1 MDIAR
6 ESIKRYRAVLFICLL
21 TLAGGF
27 IAYQEIGKLEDPSFT
42 IKTAVISALYPG
54 ASAYEVEQ
62 EVTARIEDAVQA
74 MGEIKHIRSRS
85 TPGLAIIYVDIKDEY
100 TSAELPQVWDKLR
113 QKVNDAQVY
122 MPSGATVLVNNDFGE
137 VYGQYYALIGD
148 GYTMKELYD
157 YADFLKKNIVLV
169 PGVAS
174 VKILGEQTEAIYIE
188 FSASRMSTL
197 GLSPITVFAALTQ
210 QNTLNDAGN
219 ITLGDRYIRISPT
232 SAILSVEDIDDL
244 VIGGSGG
251 NLTRLRDIATVRRGY
266 AEPQSFKLKFN
277 DRPALAIGIST
288 VAGGNVV
295 DMGNAVAARLKELE
309 AFRPVGI
316 ELTPI
321 YMQSKEVTKSVNDF
335 VINLGES
342 VAIVVGVLLI
352 FMGLRSGLL
361 IGLVLIITVAG
372 TLVIMNQ
379 MGVTLQIVSLAAL
392 IIALG
397 SLVDNGIVVAEG
409 MLVGTQEGM
418 TIEDAASDSVNGSIW
433 AMLGGTFI
441 AVLAFAPVSL
451 SKMQAGEF
459 LRSLLQ
465 VIGISMF
472 LSWVAALTVAPV
484 LGKVMIKAQ
493 KKEGDPYNSFLFRTY
508 RAILE
513 GCLRHRLLTV
523 LVTIGM
529 FAVSMYIFS
538 QMPTSFFPD
547 AETVYFNIDLWSQE
561 GTSLAAQEKT
571 TQELV
576 DYLKKQPGVKNISQF
591 VGGGGLRFML
601 TYSPPEN
608 NTAFSQLMVETKDG
622 SFTRPILRKAQA
634 YIDEHMPQAEGYC
647 RLFARGSGMSEKIG
661 VRFYGDDPDVLREL
675 ARQAMAIMES
685 DPSSKFVRNDW
696 REPVE
701 VIRPKILKDQM
712 QNLGLGRPLINYA
725 IQTATTGMAI
735 GAFRDGDKSLAIYAA
750 LTPSER
756 NNIALLGSLPVWSPA
771 LNKSVP
777 LGTVFTELDTVFEDG
792 IIMRRDRSRYIT
804 AMSEV
809 QLGKNADAMLARIT
823 PKINAIK
830 LPIGYSMEWGGEH
843 ELSDESIEGMAVMF
857 PAAILIMFT
866 IMVFLFNGF
875 RQTIIIFISLPL
887 ILIGVVMGLKA
898 AGMDVSFM
906 AIVGVLSL
914 VGMLAK
920 NSIVLLD
927 QVSADFEA
935 GRDKYTAIVED
946 GIARLR
952 PVAMSAL
959 TTVLGMIPLIWDVMF
974 GSMAVTIMAGLTMST
989 ILTLLVIPVLTAIA
1003 YRVPCPDYYSD
1014 SDEDSDGE
1022 E

>member
-6 ESIKRYRAVLFICLL
+6 ASIKRFRVVLFICLL
-21 TLAGGF
+21 TLVGGVM
-27 IAYQEIGKLEDPSFT
+27 AYFEIGKLEDPSFT
-42 IKTAVISALYPG
+42 IKTAVISAIYPG
-54 ASAYEVEQ
+54 ANAYEVEQ

-74 MGEIKHIRSRS
+74 MGEVKHIRSRS

-100 TSAELPQVWDKLR
+100 TSNELPQVWDKLR

-122 MPSGATVLVNNDFGE
+122 MPSGATVMVNNDFGE
-137 VYGQYYALIGD
+137 VYGQYYALVGD

-188 FSASRMSTL
+188 FSASRMATL
-197 GLSPITVFAALTQ
+197 GISPLIVFAAMTQ
-210 QNTLNDAGN
+210 QNTLTANGN

-251 NLTRLRDIATVRRGY
+251 TLTRLRDIATIRRDY

-277 DRPALAIGIST
+277 NRPALAIGIST
-288 VAGGNVV
+288 VSGGNVV

-309 AFRPVGI
+309 SFRPVGI

-335 VINLGES
+335 IINLGES

-372 TLVIMNQ
+372 TLIIMNQ

-409 MLVGTQEGM
+409 MLVGTQEGK
-418 TIEDAASDSVNGSIW
+418 TIEDSASDTVNGSIW

-465 VIGISMF
+465 VIGISMM
-472 LSWVAALTVAPV
+472 LSWVAAITVAPV
-484 LGKVMIKAQ
+484 LGKVMIKAE
-493 KKEGDPYNSFLFRTY
+493 KKDGDPYNSWLFRMY
-508 RAILE
+508 RALLE
-513 GCLRHRLLTV
+513 GCLRHRLLTIMIT
-523 LVTIGM
+523 LAM
-529 FAVSMYIFS
+529 FGASIYTFT
-538 QMPTSFFPD
+538 QMQTSFFPD

-561 GTSLAAQEKT
+561 GISLEAQERA
-571 TQELV
+571 TQKLV
-576 DYLKKQPGVKNISQF
+576 DYLTKQPGVKNITQF

-608 NTAFSQLMVETKDG
+608 NTAFSQLMIETEDG
-622 SFTRPILRKAQA
+622 KFTRPTLIKAQE
-634 YIDEHMPQAEGYC
+634 YIDEHMPATEGFC

-661 VRFYGDDPDVLREL
+661 VRFYGDDPEVLRRL

-685 DPSSKFVRNDW
+685 DSSSQFVRNDW

-725 IQTATTGMAI
+725 IQTATTGMAV
-735 GAFRDGDKSLAIYAA
+735 GVFRDGDKSLAIYAA
-750 LTPSER
+750 LTPEER
-756 NNIALLGSLPVWSPA
+756 NNITLLSSLPVWSPA

-777 LGTVFTELDTVFEDG
+777 LGTVFTELETAFEDG

-809 QLGKNADAMLARIT
+809 KLGKNADAMLARIK
-823 PKINAIK
+823 PKIDAMG
-830 LPIGYSMEWGGEH
+830 LPIGYWMEWGGEH
-843 ELSDESIEGMAVMF
+843 ELSDESIDGMAVMF
-857 PAAILIMFT
+857 PPAILIMFV

-887 ILIGVVMGLKA
+887 ILIGVVMGLTIA
-898 AGMDVSFM
+898 RMDMSFM
-906 AIVGVLSL
+906 AIVGLLSL

-927 QVSADFEA
+927 QVSSDFAA
-935 GRDKYTAIVED
+935 GRDKYEAIVED
-946 GIARLR
+946 GISRLR

-959 TTVLGMIPLIWDVMF
+959 TTVLGMIPLVWDVMF
-974 GSMAVTIMAGLTMST
+974 GSMAVTIMTGLTMST
-989 ILTLLVIPVLTAIA
+989 ILTLLVIPVLTAVM
-1003 YRVPCPDYYSD
+1003 YGVKCPDPD
-1014 SDEDSDGE
+1014 DEDE